1 MSPRRTLAVTLVAA
15 ALVAGASPAL
25 AMTPKAGTSGWSR
38 SDPPADP
45 TALVAELAKTTYAI
59 SCGSVTAT
67 GWSADVYDDT
77 AAGILSILITTS
89 AVSGACAA
97 NPAALRVRQGEVTL
111 EARPWSSHT
120 ASGVGTLVSGVDL
133 PYIDWDFVPSPRVG
147 QWVGIAARG
156 VDGEALPMLE
166 GLIVTV
172 GTDSF
177 TVNTAVGEEY
187 VGAPVVDNRGRALG
201 VMTAAGTIVTGTPL
215 FCGEPFD
222 CTDPTRVWWD
232 INAPSAPRNVTASAG
247 KGRVTV
253 TWKPVA
259 SDGGD
264 PVNYF
269 SSVNGGPWTEASR
282 FSVTVKA
289 RKGVSVTVSVQAVNA
304 AGWGPAVTRTARA
317 R

>member
-1 MSPRRTLAVTLVAA
+1 
-15 ALVAGASPAL
+15 
-25 AMTPKAGTSGWSR
+25 MTPKAGTSGWSR

-133 PYIDWDFVPSPRVG
+133 PYIDWDVVPSPRVG

-166 GLIVTV
+166 GRIVTV

-187 VGAPVVDNRGRALG
+187 PSSTTEGAPWV
-201 VMTAAGTIVTGTPL
+201 
-215 FCGEPFD
+215 
-222 CTDPTRVWWD
+222 
-232 INAPSAPRNVTASAG
+232 
-247 KGRVTV
+247 
-253 TWKPVA
+253 
-259 SDGGD
+259 
-264 PVNYF
+264 
-269 SSVNGGPWTEASR
+269 
-282 FSVTVKA
+282 
-289 RKGVSVTVSVQAVNA
+289 
-304 AGWGPAVTRTARA
+304 
-317 R
+317 

>member
-1 MSPRRTLAVTLVAA
+1 MSTRRSLLAGLIAA
-15 ALVAGASPAL
+15 ALLVSASPAL
-25 AMTPKAGTSGWSR
+25 AMTPQSVTPGWSR

-45 TALVAELAKTTYAI
+45 TALVAELAKTTYAV

-77 AAGILSILITTS
+77 SAGILSILITTS
-89 AVSGACAA
+89 AVSKACAA

-111 EARPWSSHT
+111 ETRPWSYNT
-120 ASGVGTLVSGVDL
+120 ASGVGALVSGVDL

-156 VDGEALPMLE
+156 IDGEALPMLE
-166 GLIVTV
+166 GRIVTV

-201 VMTAAGTIVTGTPL
+201 VMTAADTIATGTPQ

-253 TWKPVA
+253 TWKPVT

-264 PVNYF
+264 PVSYF
-269 SSVNGGPWTEASR
+269 SSVNGGGWTEASR

-289 RKGVSVTVSVQAVNA
+289 RKGVSVTVRVQAVNE
-304 AGWGPAVTRTARA
+304 AGWSPTVTVSAKA
-317 R
+317 K